1 MATQQ
6 FWDSVTIKG
15 FIYKKLISLSKLPV
29 TILFEVLCFLIFFT
43 LHHGLQAQEDFFA
56 SESHQSL
63 VSVIRDSHSQWYNH
77 MGPLSSIHLVL
88 QFCDQIWKQEIQ
100 TLIDACSIADADFP
114 LVWNG

>member
-6 FWDSVTIKG
+6 FWDSVTKKG

-29 TILFEVLCFLIFFT
+29 TILFEVLCFLVFFT
-43 LHHGLQAQEDFFA
+43 LHRGLQAQEDFFA
-56 SESHQSL
+56 SETHL
-63 VSVIRDSHSQWYNH
+63 VSVMRDSHSQWYTH
-77 MGPLSSIHLVL
+77 MGPLSRIHLVL

-100 TLIDACSIADADFP
+100 TLIDAGSIADADFP